1 MIEGS
6 GLRCPRCEIESLTL
20 SHIQYEVDHF
30 GPVLLSV
37 SICGSCGYKHSDVLT
52 LTEKEPV
59 VLTAKV
65 NSIEDLKIRVIK
77 SGTATIKIPEFGA
90 TITPGPDSEGYIS
103 NVEGVLQRVEDALT
117 FMLSSTEGSKLKK
130 GEKLLKNIREAKE
143 TKPHFTLIIRDPFG
157 NSALT
162 SSNPGKLKTRRLTK
176 RELSSTKFGECILAA
191 KVQQ

>member
-1 MIEGS
+1 M
-6 GLRCPRCEIESLTL
+6 
-20 SHIQYEVDHF
+20 
-30 GPVLLSV
+30 
-37 SICGSCGYKHSDVLT
+37 T